1 MKDYSPKLLEL
12 NRLIKQFHNA
22 TLKSNWVRAYEIACD
37 ITEVAQEMED
47 VAQEIVKMTTMTE
60 HTHLDMGYKKEMK

>member
-22 TLKSNWVRAYEIACD
+22 TLKSSWVRAYEIACD
-37 ITEVAQEMED
+37 ITEVAQELED
-47 VAQEIVKMTTMTE
+47 VAQEIANNDG
-60 HTHLDMGYKKEMK
+60 H

>member
-22 TLKSNWVRAYEIACD
+22 TLKSSWVRAYEISCD
-37 ITEVAQEMED
+37 ITEVAQELED
-47 VAQEIVKMTTMTE
+47 TAQEIANR
-60 HTHLDMGYKKEMK
+60 DGN